1 MLFNSLIFLGFFVLV
16 TVVYWLLPHRARWV
30 FLLAASYVFY
40 ACWNPAYL
48 LLLFGSSLTTY
59 VLGILIE
66 RRRKHARLWLVLT
79 IIACF
84 GALIYFKYADLF
96 GQSLNGLF
104 GLFGVRLDI
113 PLFNILLPIGISFM
127 MFQNVGYAVDVYRG
141 NVEAEHNFLRY
152 ALFSS
157 YFPQLVAGPIER
169 AANLLP
175 QLRTPR
181 VFEYRET
188 TLGLRL
194 MLLGFF
200 KKVAVADT
208 IAIYVDNVY
217 NHLDAGFT
225 GLALVLAT
233 VLFAFQIYCDF
244 SGYSDIAVG
253 VSKVFGIKLTVNFKS
268 PYFSRNIQ
276 EFWRRWHISL
286 STWFQDYVYIPLG
299 GSRVAVPRY
308 VLNLLITFTISGL
321 WHGANWTFVLW
332 GALHGLLVA
341 SYVLIKH
348 LRKALRARRGVAAQ
362 GHPAVEGSE
371 TPARAGVGAGAG
383 GSVGAGV
390 GADSNVIAGVGG
402 SAGAGAGGS
411 AGAAAWPA
419 RFVRSCKVA
428 LCVVVNFII
437 VDILW
442 VFFRCDSLQEIAY
455 VLTNAFSGWSLSLDY
470 LKEQLV
476 AMGFTLPTL
485 LAVVFLMV
493 MLFVV
498 DRINYHE
505 SVAEVLTRQR
515 SAVRWTV
522 YLLGSAIIV
531 AAFMFTS
538 TSQNFIY
545 FQF

>member
-1 MLFNSLIFLGFFVLV
+1 MLFNSLTFLGFFVIV
-16 TVVYWLLPHRARWV
+16 AAVYWLLPHRARWV
-30 FLLAASYVFY
+30 FLLVMSYVFY

-48 LLLFGSSLTTY
+48 LLLFGSSLVTY

-66 RRRKHARLWLVLT
+66 RRRAHARLGLVLT
-79 IIACF
+79 MVACF
-84 GALIYFKYADLF
+84 GALVYFKYADLF
-96 GQSLNGLF
+96 GQSIDGLF
-104 GLFGVRLDI
+104 GLLGIQLDV

-127 MFQNVGYAVDVYRG
+127 TFQNVGYAVDVYRG
-141 NVEAEHNFLRY
+141 NVPAEHNFLRY

-175 QLRTPR
+175 QLRAPHTF
-181 VFEYRET
+181 VYRET

-217 NHLDAGFT
+217 NHLDDGFT

-253 VSKVFGIKLTVNFKS
+253 VSKIFGIELTVNFKS
-268 PYFSRNIQ
+268 PYLSRNIQ

-321 WHGANWTFVLW
+321 WHGASWTFVIW

-341 SYVLIKH
+341 GYVLAKR
-348 LRKALRARRGVAAQ
+348 LRAALRARGEAAAQ
-362 GHPAVEGSE
+362 SRSMTAGEGAPAIAVNAATATANATTTAAVHPA
-371 TPARAGVGAGAG
+371 ARLG
-383 GSVGAGV
+383 
-390 GADSNVIAGVGG
+390 
-402 SAGAGAGGS
+402 
-411 AGAAAWPA
+411 
-419 RFVRSCKVA
+419 RFCKVA
-428 LCVVVNFII
+428 LCVALNFIL

-442 VFFRCDSLQEIAY
+442 VFFRCGSLEEIAY
-455 VLTNAFSGWSLSLDY
+455 ILTNVCSGWSLSLGY
-470 LKEQLV
+470 VREQLL

-485 LAVVFLMV
+485 LAVIFLMLV
-493 MLFVV
+493 LFAV
-498 DRINYHE
+498 DGINYRE
-505 SVAEVLTRQR
+505 SVAEVLARQR
-515 SAVRWTV
+515 AAIRWTV
-522 YLLGSAIIV
+522 YLLGAAVII